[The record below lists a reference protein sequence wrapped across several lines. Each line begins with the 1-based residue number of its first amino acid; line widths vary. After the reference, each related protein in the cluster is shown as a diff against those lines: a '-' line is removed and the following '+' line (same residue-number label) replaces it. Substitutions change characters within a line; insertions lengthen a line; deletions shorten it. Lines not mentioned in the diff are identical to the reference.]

1 MEYIIML
8 IILVPMGLFWVS
20 PFISSIRDAF
30 DRKSYQELEEK
41 KRETEK
47 VKQEYEQKIAKLTP
61 KLAKEK
67 CDSLIKEYE
76 IKLASLTEKERIA
89 EEKACAAEAQ
99 KNSYISRQNDLVKR
113 YTVAKEEIEYREK
126 NIDFEI
132 DQKVREILREKE
144 TRLHDLMVDTN
155 RTREYLNQ
163 QLTPSIDDF
172 LPGLQLNRLEALQQ
186 HVLDNRFFNAYN
198 ERPEIHELKF
208 EAQIKSSNGEEIYY
222 TTLGSCTCKDFKY
235 NRKGK
240 PCKHI
245 LYLAYVIGLLQINQ
259 KMEESNI
266 QKIASNIKKVQDLDA
281 EIKRQEQKIKLQ
293 TDSIKKLENVK
304 TELESFVNE
313 TKNIVS
319 EKINAYPRFAGL
331 MADFLTLHYE
341 KSAVFLENKKRP
353 AYVEAERIRELKQ
366 ETREIVKDK
375 KVLEYKLAYIE
386 ALFPN
391 IVDIFDSDFE
401 RDEDFD
407 LETDETTDR
416 TRKFLSHEEFSK
428 LSIKDR
434 NQLALDRYLE
444 GRKSKWQI
452 GRDYEMYIGQQ
463 FESRGFNVAYTG
475 IIENI
480 EDMGRD
486 LICKKQDVTYVVQ
499 CKNWAQEKEIHEKHV
514 FQLYGTVVLRQIET
528 PHEKVVG
535 VFVTTTDLSSKARKI
550 AEHLNIMIYTKIPL
564 QDFPRIKCNINRTT
578 GEKIYH
584 LPFDQQYDKAQI
596 EKTKGEFYALTVEQ
610 AENAGF
616 RRAWRHF
623 GE

>member
-1 MEYIIML
+1 
-8 IILVPMGLFWVS
+8 MGEPLFWILGIALIAVFS
-20 PFISSIRDAF
+20 VIVWANGKIEECDRENRIMRD
-30 DRKSYQELEEK
+30 DLK
-41 KRETEK
+41 KREKEIEK
-47 VKQEYEQKIAKLTP
+47 YQ
-61 KLAKEK
+61 
-67 CDSLIKEYE
+67 
-76 IKLASLTEKERIA
+76 IKLASLSDNEKIA
-89 EEKACAAEAQ
+89 KEKAHSAAVEENRYKALRNSLVQ
-99 KNSYISRQNDLVKR
+99 KYNVAIEKIDLK
-113 YTVAKEEIEYREK
+113 
-126 NIDFEI
+126 I
-132 DQKVREILREKE
+132 DQKANEKVLELLREKE

-155 RTREYLNQ
+155 HTREYLNR

-172 LPGLQLNRLEALQQ
+172 LPDSHLNRLEALQQ
-186 HVLDNRFFNAYN
+186 HVLDNRFFNVYN
-198 ERPEIHELKF
+198 ERPEIRELKF
-208 EAQIKSSNGEEIYY
+208 EARIKSSANEEIYY
-222 TTLGSCTCKDFKY
+222 TTLDSCTCKDFKF

-245 LYLAYVIGLLQINQ
+245 LYLAYIIGLLQVNQ
-259 KMEESNI
+259 KLEEPSI
-266 QKIASNIKKVQDLDA
+266 QKIASNIKKAQDLDA
-281 EIKRQEQKIKLQ
+281 EIKWREQQIKLQ
-293 TDSIKKLENVK
+293 TNSIKKLENAK
-304 TELESFVNE
+304 IELQSFVNE
-313 TKNIVS
+313 TKDIIS
-319 EKINAYPRFAGL
+319 EKIDAHPRFAGL

-341 KSAVFLENKKRP
+341 KSAVFLENKARP
-353 AYVEAERIRELKQ
+353 AYVEAERIRDLRQ
-366 ETREIVKDK
+366 ETREIIKDK

-401 RDEDFD
+401 KDEDFD

-416 TRKFLSHEEFSK
+416 TRRFLSHEEYSN
-428 LSIKDR
+428 LSPKER

-463 FESRGFNVAYTG
+463 FEARGFNVAYTG

-486 LICKKQDVTYVVQ
+486 LICKKKDVTYVVQ
-499 CKNWAQEKEIHEKHV
+499 CKNWSQEKEIHEKHI
-514 FQLYGTVVLRQIET
+514 FQLYGTVILRQIET
-528 PHEKVVG
+528 PRDKVIG
-535 VFVTTTDLSSKARKI
+535 VFVTTTELSSKAKKI
-550 AEHLNIMIYTKIPL
+550 AKHLDIIIYTKIPL

-596 EKTKGEFYALTVEQ
+596 EKNKGEFYALTVEE

>member
-1 MEYIIML
+1 MDE
-8 IILVPMGLFWVS
+8 PLFWIIGIATVIVLIVIGWANS
-20 PFISSIRDAF
+20 KIEERD
-30 DRKSYQELEEK
+30 REHNIVMHELKQQIEE
-41 KRETEK
+41 R
-47 VKQEYEQKIAKLTP
+47 
-61 KLAKEK
+61 
-67 CDSLIKEYE
+67 
-76 IKLASLTEKERIA
+76 ERIA
-89 EEKACAAEAQ
+89 EEKAHAATVQ
-99 KNSYISRQNDLVKR
+99 QNSCISLKEDLFQR
-113 YTVAKEEIEYREK
+113 YEVEMEKIGYREK
-126 NIDFEI
+126 NIEFEI
-132 DQKVREILREKE
+132 DRKVRELLREKE

-172 LPGLQLNRLEALQQ
+172 LPDSHLNRLEALQQ

-198 ERPEIHELKF
+198 ERPEIRELKF
-208 EAQIKSSNGEEIYY
+208 EAQIKSSTSEEIYY
-222 TTLGSCTCKDFKY
+222 TTLGSCTCKDFKF

-245 LYLAYVIGLLQINQ
+245 LYLAYIIGLLQVNQ
-259 KMEESNI
+259 KLEEPSI
-266 QKIASNIKKVQDLDA
+266 QKIASNIKKAQDLDA
-281 EIKRQEQKIKLQ
+281 EIKSKERSIKLQ
-293 TDSIKKLENVK
+293 SDSIK
-304 TELESFVNE
+304 ELQNAKIELQSFVSE
-313 TKNIVS
+313 TKDIIS
-319 EKINAYPRFAGL
+319 EKINAHPRFAGL

-341 KSAVFLENKKRP
+341 KSAAFLENKTRP

-366 ETREIVKDK
+366 ETREIIKDK

-416 TRKFLSHEEFSK
+416 TRRFLSHEEYSN
-428 LSIKDR
+428 LSPKER

-452 GRDYEMYIGQQ
+452 GRDYEMFIGQQ
-463 FESRGFNVAYTG
+463 FESSGFNVTYTG

-486 LICKKQDVTYVVQ
+486 LICKKKDVTYVVQ
-499 CKNWAQEKEIHEKHV
+499 CKNWSQEKEIHEKHI

-528 PHEKVVG
+528 PCEKVVG
-535 VFVTTTDLSSKARKI
+535 VFVTTTELSSKARKI

-596 EKTKGEFYALTVEQ
+596 EKTKGEFYALTVVE